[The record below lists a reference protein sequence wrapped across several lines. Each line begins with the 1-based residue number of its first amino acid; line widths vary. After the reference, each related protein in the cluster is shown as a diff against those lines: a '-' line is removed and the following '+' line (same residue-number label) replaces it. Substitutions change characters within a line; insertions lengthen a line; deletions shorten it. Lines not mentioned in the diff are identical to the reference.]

1 MCEYVSFG
9 DSPITSID
17 LWSPAE
23 TAGTSDPSHARR
35 AAKWPR
41 RRPPAPPGVP
51 ARPSVRPPISS
62 SSRNIFGAEEL
73 ARCRLAPSGL
83 NSQEVSSGAR
93 TAWPAIIANNRTV
106 VVHCQSKKVD
116 SSVAQPWRSA
126 YRCGPFLHMWHVAWY
141 LCACF
146 RHT

>member
-1 MCEYVSFG
+1 MSRLVTRPSPVSTCG
-9 DSPITSID
+9 RP
-17 LWSPAE
+17 LR
-23 TAGTSDPSHARR
+23 RR
-35 AAKWPR
+35 APR
-41 RRPPAPPGVP
+41 TLLTHAARPSGPAAARSAGSS
-51 ARPSVRPPISS
+51 RPSVRPPISS
-62 SSRNIFGAEEL
+62 SSRNMFGAEEL

-83 NSQEVSSGAR
+83 NSQEVSSGAC
-93 TAWPAIIANNRTV
+93 TAWPAKIANNRAV